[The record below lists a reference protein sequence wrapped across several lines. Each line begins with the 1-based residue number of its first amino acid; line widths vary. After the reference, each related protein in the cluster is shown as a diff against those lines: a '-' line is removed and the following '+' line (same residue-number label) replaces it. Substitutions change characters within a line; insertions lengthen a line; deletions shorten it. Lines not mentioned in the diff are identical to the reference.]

1 MAIGKMK
8 WDSLF
13 KSMCQ
18 TLLDHS
24 RSDAVWILS
33 IPRSS
38 TRCFQLLKIL
48 RTEKKSNS
56 VCVHRGLCV
65 MGSVKVCTWVE
76 TGGNLVKLEDL
87 RFICTFVVL
96 CVLLSAF

>member
-1 MAIGKMK
+1 
-8 WDSLF
+8 
-13 KSMCQ
+13 
-18 TLLDHS
+18 
-24 RSDAVWILS
+24 
-33 IPRSS
+33 
-38 TRCFQLLKIL
+38 
-48 RTEKKSNS
+48 
-56 VCVHRGLCV
+56 

>member
-24 RSDAVWILS
+24 RSDVVWILS

-38 TRCFQLLKIL
+38 TRSNFQLLKIPK
-48 RTEKKSNS
+48 TEKKSNS

-65 MGSVKVCTWVE
+65 MGSVKVCTHM
-76 TGGNLVKLEDL
+76 G
-87 RFICTFVVL
+87 
-96 CVLLSAF
+96 